1 MKDKH
6 LEYILACVYIATL
19 KSTGR
24 TSTATIEQIKCLR
37 RFITPAPS
45 LLESKVTIEHYFPN
59 KNTSARSILLCYAN
73 RTISS
78 IDFLVFGCSEFASGC
93 PRAMIVLT
101 VCSDEISRR
110 FFTSSS
116 LKVPIIHVP
125 SPKSEA

>member
-45 LLESKVTIEHYFPN
+45 LLEAKITIEHYFPTKSTSEQIV
-59 KNTSARSILLCYAN
+59 KNYHEENEAKYKLNPAN
-73 RTISS
+73 PL
-78 IDFLVFGCSEFASGC
+78 DL
-93 PRAMIVLT
+93 
-101 VCSDEISRR
+101 
-110 FFTSSS
+110 
-116 LKVPIIHVP
+116 
-125 SPKSEA
+125 